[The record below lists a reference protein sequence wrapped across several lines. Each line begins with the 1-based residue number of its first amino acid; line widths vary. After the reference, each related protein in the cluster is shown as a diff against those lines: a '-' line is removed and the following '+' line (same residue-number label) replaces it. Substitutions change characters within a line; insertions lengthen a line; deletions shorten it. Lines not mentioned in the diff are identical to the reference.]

1 MTFPPSVVGSEACY
15 NGPDNDGRG
24 DEMIRRFSQTG
35 MGHLSQGKENQDCV
49 LSSIDPDYVIIA
61 AADGVSA
68 ARYAKEGAQIACR
81 TVIDVF
87 RRDAES
93 LFACSR
99 EKMAVLLLD
108 QILYEIAQQPQGAAA
123 EEFASTLMF
132 ACVRRRD
139 GMAILWNLGDGTVL
153 HRSCSGAAYEMSPRR
168 FRGIPCQTVTKGA
181 YRAVQ
186 IQRIRIRHGDT
197 ILLMTDGVQEAPV
210 MQVLSQGWDVV
221 DETLRRAAC
230 RDDASYI
237 ALNYRG

>member
-1 MTFPPSVVGSEACY
+1 
-15 NGPDNDGRG
+15 
-24 DEMIRRFSQTG
+24 MIRQFSQTG

-61 AADGVSA
+61 AAEGVSA

-87 RRDAES
+87 RRDTES

-123 EEFASTLMF
+123 EEFASTL
-132 ACVRRRD
+132 
-139 GMAILWNLGDGTVL
+139 ILWNLGDGTVL
-153 HRSCSGAAYEMSPRR
+153 HRSYSGAAYEMSPRR